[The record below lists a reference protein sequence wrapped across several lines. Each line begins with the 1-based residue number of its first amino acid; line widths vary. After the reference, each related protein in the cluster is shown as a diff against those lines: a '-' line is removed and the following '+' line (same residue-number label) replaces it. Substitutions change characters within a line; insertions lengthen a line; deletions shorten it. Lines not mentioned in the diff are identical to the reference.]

1 MFINKA
7 VLLCILCY
15 FLSAC
20 TTSLPDNIVPV
31 DNFQPDRYMGK
42 WYEIARLDH
51 SFERGL
57 SDVSAH
63 YQLLQNGN
71 VEVINRGYNAGKKE
85 WRDITGPAKF
95 IDKSTL
101 GSLKVSFFWPFYG
114 GYHIAALDK
123 QDYSWAIVVGPSRE
137 YLWILA
143 RKKTLPPKLQDQLIK
158 KVSQLDIDTNQLIW
172 VPQERPDA

>member
-15 FLSAC
+15 FLSSC

-85 WRDITGPAKF
+85 WRDITGLAKF

-101 GSLKVSFFWPFYG
+101 GSLKASFFWPFYG